1 MPLTETYK
9 KTYTTYSGCDI
20 LATFNGISIGELQ
33 GITYSI
39 SREKSPVYTMGS
51 AEPRSFS
58 RGKRG

>member
-1 MPLTETYK
+1 MALTETYK

-39 SREKSPVYTMGS
+39 SREK
-51 AEPRSFS
+51 ADC
-58 RGKRG
+58 